1 MAIAKTGLS
10 DAEKT
15 ALRQF
20 CRESGV
26 TEADLL
32 RRMIQRIL
40 GDRID
45 NSGSKKPAP
54 VIKEGSNKLTL
65 RLNGSEIRK
74 IERRAEEEGF
84 SFRTTWAVS
93 VLRQALSSVPI
104 LTSDEIKAIRESN
117 RELAA
122 IGRNL
127 NQVAHAINID
137 PRNEDQITPDLFEE
151 LRTHLVRH
159 REKVSALLDLSL
171 NRWGVVDE

>member
-20 CRESGV
+20 CREKGV

-32 RRMIQRIL
+32 RRMIRRIL
-40 GDRID
+40 GDSID
-45 NSGSKKPAP
+45 TGEGKRPASA
-54 VIKEGSNKLTL
+54 VKEGSNNLTL

-84 SFRTTWAVS
+84 SFRTSWAVA
-93 VLRQALSSVPI
+93 VLRQALSSAPV
-104 LTSDEIKAIRESN
+104 LTGDEVKAIRESN

-137 PRNEDQITPDLFEE
+137 PRNEDQITPELFEE
-151 LRTHLVRH
+151 LRDHLAKH
-159 REKVSALLDLSL
+159 REKVSNLLDLAL
-171 NRWGVVDE
+171 NRWGVSNE